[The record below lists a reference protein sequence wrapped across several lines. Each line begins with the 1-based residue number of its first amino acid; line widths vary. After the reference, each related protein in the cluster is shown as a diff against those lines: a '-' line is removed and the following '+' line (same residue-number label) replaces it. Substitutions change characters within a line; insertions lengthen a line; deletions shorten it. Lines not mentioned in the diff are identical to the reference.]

1 MEKKEDSGLLKKNSN
16 SFVELFVEI
25 QFSIFNLLI
34 QNLRFQINCFIEFF
48 LDEDPA
54 VGRNRYS
61 FLTLEK
67 NSDILPDHHPHS
79 IRLFLFLRS
88 LNKMREV
95 WSYIEDQRL
104 ATL

>member
-61 FLTLEK
+61 FLTLRK
-67 NSDILPDHHPHS
+67 IATSRPITICIQS
-79 IRLFLFLRS
+79 ASFFLRS
-88 LNKMREV
+88 VNKMREV